1 MVINQTF
8 NWVNYLIDISFV
20 LIDTLVEFELAKTL
34 RPTDSKEEIITFG
47 SGAINMPFE
56 TIEITDLKKVE
67 ALIKYS
73 NIQLEINDNID
84 NLI

>member
-1 MVINQTF
+1 
-8 NWVNYLIDISFV
+8 VNYLIDISFV
-20 LIDTLVEFELAKTL
+20 LIDTLVVFELAKTL
-34 RPTDSKEEIITFG
+34 RPTDSNEEIITFG
-47 SGAINMPFE
+47 PGAINMPFE

-73 NIQLEINDNID
+73 NIQLEINENID